1 MELTMEREQ
10 AAFPRIFSAR
20 FFILIYFFIAL
31 FPVLSS
37 GHNHLSGRSNLVP
50 LSLPYPAFLLLLVL
64 FVPVF
69 LRDIVLHKGR
79 SIMEA
84 FRSTTWVTFPVAV
97 LGLVVLIYSLHPDA
111 YWKEGIKFAIADV
124 YNWVLLML
132 SICIGTSW
140 ALRVHHRKIF
150 IAVLFIMALG
160 MLWNLASPE
169 TFDTGKTNRAVGFGG
184 SPNKMAVS
192 FLLVAIAA
200 IDWNRA
206 LWMNL
211 IVLAI
216 TGLSVYIT
224 LSVGGLIMFLAM
236 FAAYVLF
243 VLMKGQQ

>member
-1 MELTMEREQ
+1 MELMMEREQ

-111 YWKEGIKFAIADV
+111 YWEKGFDLVITDQTMPEMTGAELAKEIIGVRADIPIIMCTGFSHVIDADSAKAAGIREFVMKPLTKREIARTIRQ
-124 YNWVLLML
+124 VLD
-132 SICIGTSW
+132 G
-140 ALRVHHRKIF
+140 
-150 IAVLFIMALG
+150 
-160 MLWNLASPE
+160 
-169 TFDTGKTNRAVGFGG
+169 
-184 SPNKMAVS
+184 
-192 FLLVAIAA
+192 
-200 IDWNRA
+200 
-206 LWMNL
+206 
-211 IVLAI
+211 
-216 TGLSVYIT
+216 
-224 LSVGGLIMFLAM
+224 
-236 FAAYVLF
+236 
-243 VLMKGQQ
+243 